1 MKFWE
6 CINIPGMTGVESIEG
21 VDNSTPSLADT
32 TVLSVGNVEPDM
44 KEAIKKAVEEAD
56 SHIIASAT
64 SGVLSQEYMNMYAN
78 AFGNNDI
85 PTTNND
91 SDPSSVENVE
101 ETEYTEEE
109 KEALESYVSVDEVD
123 ISQYDTDHEFEIPEA
138 DISSEDLDRY
148 SFDVSHPTDDTI
160 MVTETINPSPVI
172 TIDNEALLSSI
183 LTTNEGIK
191 YEPNPIPITTPIE
204 ETTESVNVD
213 CANESIQNN
222 ETDTSE
228 LKQVE
233 YNLTTEQLRDVIYT
247 INRYEEKY
255 FKGVMPAHDFSKK
268 FLMNIPVSVYKAH
281 YNAVNKYEYPD
292 ILDPLFYLYIL
303 IVKLPGDGIGKYV
316 DTIATMIENDKGL
329 RDDIKRISKE
339 YEEYIK
345 DFPEEI
351 SESEE

>member
-1 MKFWE
+1 
-6 CINIPGMTGVESIEG
+6 MTGVESIEG

>member
-1 MKFWE
+1 
-6 CINIPGMTGVESIEG
+6 MTGVESIEG
-21 VDNSTPSLADT
+21 VDNSTPSLADIT
-32 TVLSVGNVEPDM
+32 ALSVENVEPDM
-44 KEAIKKAVEEAD
+44 KDAIEKAVQVSGPITVAD
-56 SHIIASAT
+56 ESHSRIIASAT

-78 AFGNNDI
+78 AFGNNTI

-91 SDPSSVENVE
+91 IEPLSVENVE

-123 ISQYDTDHEFEIPEA
+123 ISQYDADHEFEIPEA

-148 SFDVSHPTDDTI
+148 SFDVSNPTDDTI
-160 MVTETINPSPVI
+160 MVTETINPSPVV
-172 TIDNEALLSSI
+172 TIDKDALLSSI
-183 LTTNEGIK
+183 LTTNEGTV
-191 YEPNPIPITTPIE
+191 YEQNPIPISTPIE

-213 CANESIQNN
+213 TCENESIQNN
-222 ETDTSE
+222 ETDASE

-316 DTIATMIENDKGL
+316 DTIATMIENDQNL
-329 RDDIKRISKE
+329 RDEIKRVSNE

-351 SESEE
+351 SETEE

>member
-21 VDNSTPSLADT
+21 VDNSAPSLADT
-32 TVLSVGNVEPDM
+32 TVLSVENVEPDM

-78 AFGNNDI
+78 AFGNNNI

-91 SDPSSVENVE
+91 NEPSGVENVE

-123 ISQYDTDHEFEIPEA
+123 ISQYDADHEFEIPEA

-160 MVTETINPSPVI
+160 MVTETINPSPVV
-172 TIDNEALLSSI
+172 TIDKDALLSSI
-183 LTTNEGIK
+183 LTEGVE
-191 YEPNPIPITTPIE
+191 YVQNPIPITTPIE

-213 CANESIQNN
+213 CENESIQNN